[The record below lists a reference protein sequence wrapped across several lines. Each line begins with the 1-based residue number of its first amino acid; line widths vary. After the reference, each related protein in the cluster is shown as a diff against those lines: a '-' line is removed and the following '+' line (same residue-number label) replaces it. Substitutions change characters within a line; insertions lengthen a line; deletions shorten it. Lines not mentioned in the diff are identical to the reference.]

1 MTAGLTMAAAA
12 PVPSP
17 AQTGDRS
24 RMSIPFGDVD
34 ALLSALAQGD
44 TVHDEPGFDVLAHS
58 LQCGALLRAE
68 HPDDPELA
76 AAGLVHDVWDAV
88 VPDDHH
94 DHDVRGAA
102 LVEPLLGARTARL
115 VAGHVVAKRYLVATE
130 REYADGLSDRSVET
144 LADQGGAL
152 DAQELARVAASPD
165 FDALLAL
172 RRADER
178 AKVPGAIVPDL
189 TSWRDLLL
197 AVSRGTRAPR
207 T

>member
-1 MTAGLTMAAAA
+1 MRT
-12 PVPSP
+12 
-17 AQTGDRS
+17 
-24 RMSIPFGDVD
+24 PFEDVD
-34 ALLSALAQGD
+34 ALLSALARGD
-44 TVHDEPGFDVLAHS
+44 LAHDEPGFDVLAHS

-76 AAGLVHDVWDAV
+76 VAGLVHDVWDAV
-88 VPDDHH
+88 APDDHH
-94 DHDVRGAA
+94 EHDVRGAA

-115 VAGHVVAKRYLVATE
+115 VAGHVLAKRYLVATE
-130 REYADGLSDRSVET
+130 HEYAGRLSARSVET
-144 LADQGGAL
+144 LAEQGGAL
-152 DAQELARVAASPD
+152 SDDALARATESPD

-178 AKVPGAIVPDL
+178 AKVPGAVVPDL

-197 AVSRGTRAPR
+197 RVSRRGTHAPR

>member
-17 AQTGDRS
+17 YRNVDDLLRALS
-24 RMSIPFGDVD
+24 R
-34 ALLSALAQGD
+34 GD

-102 LVEPLLGARTARL
+102 LVAPLLGARTARL
-115 VAGHVVAKRYLVATE
+115 VAAHVLAKRYLVATE
-130 REYADGLSDRSVET
+130 RAYAGGLSARSVET
-144 LADQGGAL
+144 LAEQGGAL
-152 DAQELARVAASPD
+152 DDDALARVTSSPD
-165 FDALLAL
+165 FDAMLAL

-178 AKVPGAIVPDL
+178 AKVPGAVVPDL

-197 AVSRGTRAPR
+197 EVHRRGTRAPR